1 MSTTTL
7 VAERRD
13 ETWTVTDEA
22 GGVWWPDADAEREI
36 DAAADP
42 AAAAVEIADAEPSR
56 GRWAS

>member
-1 MSTTTL
+1 MTTTTL
-7 VAERRD
+7 RAERRH
-13 ETWTVTDEA
+13 ETWTVTDPA

-42 AAAAVEIADAEPSR
+42 GTRAVEIADRAPTR

>member
-7 VAERRD
+7 RAERRH

-42 AAAAVEIADAEPSR
+42 AARAVEIADGAPMR

>member
-7 VAERRD
+7 VAERRP

-42 AAAAVEIADAEPSR
+42 GTRAVAICDEDPSR

>member
-13 ETWTVTDEA
+13 EAWTVADPA
-22 GGVWWPDADAEREI
+22 GGIWWPDADAEREI

-42 AAAAVEIADAEPSR
+42 AAAAVSIADENPSR

>member
-1 MSTTTL
+1 MTTTTL
-7 VAERRD
+7 RAERRH

-36 DAAADP
+36 GEAADP
-42 AAAAVEIADAEPSR
+42 GTRAVEIADREPMR